1 VKGEGC
7 SNQCV
12 GKKAGECFQSGYHC
26 AEAVVFAVL
35 EARGVDPSQAIA
47 HATPF
52 GGGVGRTFCEVCGA
66 LSGGLIAVGHMY
78 GRTEKGGGWDVPA
91 SMSKALRD
99 FFIEE
104 YGSTG
109 CGVLR
114 DRFGEEQYLQ
124 CTRIVER
131 VAEATNDILVVSSV
145 EV

>member
-1 VKGEGC
+1 
-7 SNQCV
+7 
-12 GKKAGECFQSGYHC
+12 
-26 AEAVVFAVL
+26 
-35 EARGVDPSQAIA
+35 
-47 HATPF
+47 
-52 GGGVGRTFCEVCGA
+52 
-66 LSGGLIAVGHMY
+66 M
-78 GRTEKGGGWDVPA
+78 PA